1 MAVTRALPLVC
12 TIVCALYVGT
22 ARGFQSPYHLPLL
35 SASRRGVCLWMA
47 APDARPFSLG
57 RLVKGLFGGGLPT
70 GNEGGWSGDRGVRR
84 AELKEELAAAVAIN
98 QGR

>member
-1 MAVTRALPLVC
+1 
-12 TIVCALYVGT
+12 
-22 ARGFQSPYHLPLL
+22 
-35 SASRRGVCLWMA
+35 MA

>member
-22 ARGFQSPYHLPLL
+22 ARGFQSAYHLPLL
-35 SASRRGVCLWMA
+35 SASRRGVCLSMA
-47 APDARPFSLG
+47 APDAGPFSLG
-57 RLVKGLFGGGLPT
+57 GLVQGLFGGGPRAR
-70 GNEGGWSGDRGVRR
+70 NEGGWSGDRGIRR